1 VSWHPG
7 SGCLFGDCCRV
18 VKGSS
23 ALNADTQGS
32 GGDVDGNRH
41 PVHVPVLLQQTLT
54 ILDLRS
60 GLVVVDGTVGAG
72 GHATGI
78 AAAVGPDG
86 HVVGLDRDREILAQA
101 QEALAQAGGSG
112 AAAGFSLHHSP
123 HAGLREVLAGIGQSC
138 CDRVLLDIGVSSLQ
152 LDRPERGFSF
162 MADGPLD
169 MRMDATAKLTA
180 ERWLHEV
187 SEQDLADTLYHFG
200 EERHSR
206 RIARRIV
213 GERRRCRITRTRQLA
228 ELVVAAM
235 PAPARRGRIHAA
247 TRTFQAI
254 RMAVNDELGALER
267 GMQAAFDCLRPG
279 GRLAVISFHSV
290 EDRVVKRF
298 LRDRFDVVTK
308 KPITATPAEARDNPR
323 ARSAKLRC
331 GIKPEVAA

>member
-1 VSWHPG
+1 M
-7 SGCLFGDCCRV
+7 
-18 VKGSS
+18 
-23 ALNADTQGS
+23 
-32 GGDVDGNRH
+32 
-41 PVHVPVLLQQTLT
+41 HVPVLLEQTLT

-78 AAAVGPDG
+78 AAAIGPDG
-86 HVVGLDRDREILAQA
+86 HVVGLDRDREILAVA
-101 QEALAQAGGSG
+101 QEALANAGRSG
-112 AAAGFSLHHSP
+112 AAARFSLHHSP
-123 HAGLREVLAGIGQSC
+123 HAGLREVLAGIGQTC

-169 MRMDATAKLTA
+169 MRMDATATLTA

-187 SEQDLADTLYHFG
+187 PEQQLADTLYQLG

-213 GERRRCRITRTRQLA
+213 GERRRRRITRTGQLA
-228 ELVVAAM
+228 ELVVSAM
-235 PAPARRGRIHAA
+235 PAPARKGRIHAA

-308 KPITATPAEARDNPR
+308 KPLLATPVEARANPR

-331 GIKPEVAA
+331 GVKPEVQS

>member
-1 VSWHPG
+1 M
-7 SGCLFGDCCRV
+7 
-18 VKGSS
+18 
-23 ALNADTQGS
+23 
-32 GGDVDGNRH
+32 
-41 PVHVPVLLQQTLT
+41 HVPVLLEQTLT
-54 ILDLRS
+54 VLDLRS

-78 AAAVGPDG
+78 AAAIGSDG
-86 HVVGLDRDREILAQA
+86 HVVGLDRDREILAVA
-101 QEALAQAGGSG
+101 QEALASAGDSC

-123 HAGLREVLAGIGQSC
+123 HAGLREVLAELGQPC

-169 MRMDATAKLTA
+169 MRMDATATLTA

-187 SEQDLADTLYHFG
+187 PEQQLADTLYQLG

-213 GERRRCRITRTRQLA
+213 GERRRRRITRTSQLA

-267 GMQAAFDCLRPG
+267 GMEAAFDCLRPG
-279 GRLAVISFHSV
+279 GRLAVIAFHSV

-298 LRDRFDVVTK
+298 LRDRFEVVTK
-308 KPITATPAEARDNPR
+308 KPITATPVEARENPR

-331 GIKPEVAA
+331 GVKPEVQL

>member
-1 VSWHPG
+1 MHPW
-7 SGCLFGDCCRV
+7 SGCAFGDCCRV
-18 VKGSS
+18 VKGCS

-32 GGDVDGNRH
+32 GGDVDGNGH

-78 AAAVGPDG
+78 AATVGPDG

-123 HAGLREVLAGIGQSC
+123 HAGLREVLAGLGQPC

-180 ERWLHEV
+180 ERWLHKV
-187 SEQDLADTLYHFG
+187 PEQELADTLYQLG

-213 GERRRCRITRTRQLA
+213 EERRRTRITRTSQLA
-228 ELVVAAM
+228 ELVVSAM
-235 PAPARRGRIHAA
+235 PAPARKGRIHAA
-247 TRTFQAI
+247 TRTFQAV

-267 GMQAAFDCLRPG
+267 GMQAAVDCLRPG

-298 LRDRFDVVTK
+298 VRDHLDVVTK
-308 KPITATPAEARDNPR
+308 KPITATPAEARANPR
-323 ARSAKLRC
+323 SRSAKLRC
-331 GIKPEVAA
+331 GIKREEQV